1 MWIHGRE
8 VGGTIT
14 ENIAGPHLSISVSS
28 IYPSCIYFL
37 SIYVSLLYVS
47 LIYFSASLSIQPPF
61 RHTYQSIYLSCL
73 SIIYLL
79 ILYLPIIS
87 ISICLFIYSFTHS
100 SIPLIYPFGY
110 PLSSIS
116 IHLSASSIYVSHL
129 FLCLSIHWS
138 TLPSLISIHLSVLS
152 IISINHLSVYL
163 CTYLPINLSL
173 SSVFLSSQPSILPFH
188 LCILSMYHL
197 YLSIFVSSMY
207 LYVFSTFPSEHT
219 DINTWNWRATTFPN
233 TNVLCGMTARSSHSF
248 PLGKWSEHFSTG
260 ASEAVLPFGCNKQLH
275 VTLQKEK

>member
-28 IYPSCIYFL
+28 VYPSCIYFL
-37 SIYVSLLYVS
+37 SLYVSLLCVS

-61 RHTYQSIYLSCL
+61 HRTYQSIYLSCL

-87 ISICLFIYSFTHS
+87 IPICLFIYSFTHS
-100 SIPLIYPFGY
+100 SIPLIYPFRY
-110 PLSSIS
+110 PICHPYLSLYLPPLSMSLIYF
-116 IHLSASSIYVSHL
+116 SAS
-129 FLCLSIHWS
+129 LSIDPPFH
-138 TLPSLISIHLSVLS
+138 PS
-152 IISINHLSVYL
+152 
-163 CTYLPINLSL
+163 YLPICLSYPSYPSIICLPMHLSTHQSISLVL
-173 SSVFLSSQPSILPFH
+173 SSHSSILPFH

-197 YLSIFVSSMY
+197 YLSIFVSSVY

-233 TNVLCGMTARSSHSF
+233 TNVLCEMTARSSHSF
-248 PLGKWSEHFSTG
+248 PLGKWSGHFSMG
-260 ASEAVLPFGCNKQLH
+260 ASKAVLPFGCNKQLY